1 MLDAKTYLTL
11 STFKQHPQQHDIDLF
26 IFHNNIYVWNHKV
39 NKNKGQNVGLA
50 CLKLFRYV
58 STQYMYPNI
67 IKTLLFSYVK

>member
-1 MLDAKTYLTL
+1 MCTMLDAKTYLTL

-50 CLKLFRYV
+50 CLKHLDTCQRNTCIQI
-58 STQYMYPNI
+58 S
-67 IKTLLFSYVK
+67 